1 MSKNENE
8 KDITKEFKPVIAMM
22 SKMGSIQESMQPLS
36 KDDVSDI
43 KSKYVES
50 IFNSFRLAVFAEDSE
65 IVRTSKVKFKTT
77 NCKIKKSYLNI
88 RHIKDNVEHEFI
100 ISVLAIM
107 KKKKTILIVDDIFV
121 TESVY
126 PNTLGNSYTFLRD
139 CGVTMYRDMLTYSPM
154 GKNKIL
160 QKINNDEK
168 LVNNLSAYV
177 LKQTIERKN
186 DMRKKEKETNKKIEA
201 RKAQFYNSIG
211 LNKIDGAV
219 QEDTKDKTEKSINSS
234 ICVEDTERENLQQ
247 EKNNHEN
254 VPVKANYM
262 TVNIIYDEL
271 VGLIFD
277 QHTSISTLSKTKF
290 VTNSGRTIKKILLA
304 ITNPET
310 ITELSYI
317 VSVVIMKKK
326 RKVEIYVDDILYSN
340 VKELEELQ
348 HNSYAAKSPVY
359 KNAVLQ
365 KINYNDKVLAL
376 FASYVSGIVPTKH
389 IPGRETKFKPLPTS
403 TQEELE
409 S

>member
-8 KDITKEFKPVIAMM
+8 KGTTKEFRYSPAMI
-22 SKMGSIQESMQPLS
+22 SKMISIQTLS
-36 KDDVSDI
+36 KNEATDI
-43 KSKYVES
+43 KTKYTDSV
-50 IFNSFRLAVFAEDSE
+50 FNSFRLAVLAEDSE
-65 IVRTSKVKFKTT
+65 IVRTSKEKFKTP
-77 NCKIKKSYLNI
+77 NCKIKKSFLNV
-88 RHIKDNVEHEFI
+88 RHIKDNVDHEFI
-100 ISVLAIM
+100 VSVLAIM
-107 KKKKTILIVDDIFV
+107 KKKKTKVIVDDIFV

-168 LVNNLSAYV
+168 LVNILSAYV

-234 ICVEDTERENLQQ
+234 IGVEDTERENLPQ
-247 EKNNHEN
+247 EENSHEIRHEK
-254 VPVKANYM
+254 VKDQ
-262 TVNIIYDEL
+262 VVSIIYDEL

-304 ITNPET
+304 IINPER

-340 VKELEELQ
+340 VKDLEELQ
-348 HNSYAAKSPVY
+348 HNSYAAKSAVY

-365 KINYNDKVLAL
+365 KINDNDKVLAL